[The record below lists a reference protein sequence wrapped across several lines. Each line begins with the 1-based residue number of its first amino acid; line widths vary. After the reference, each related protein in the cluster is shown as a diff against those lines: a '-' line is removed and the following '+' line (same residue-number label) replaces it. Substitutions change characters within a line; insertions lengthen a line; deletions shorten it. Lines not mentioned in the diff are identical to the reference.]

1 MSRSPKAKEASP
13 QDDEDDY
20 MNMVIQEPDRK
31 ESQLQRIQREK
42 RDRIERS
49 QRAKKTKEQREDET
63 EEAMRKPL
71 DSSNKGFQML
81 AKMGFDP
88 TTKPNAEPIVV
99 ERRGREGIGVE
110 TDKKR
115 KAREAFDEHAKKAKV
130 EKETVEEYTARV
142 MQERK
147 DKRAEGQFV
156 GAQRVA
162 EKLDTDAEDQAAAEA
177 EDQDD
182 GATKKPAFAI
192 EGTSKPLKSIP
203 VLWRGLVRGR
213 LEHDSEAR
221 MRKEL
226 LSTDASRLP
235 TFDDSELD
243 LDDKR
248 ALERKDKTEIVVHED
263 LAEDDDELEQFMA
276 LGPQERLEKAVMY
289 LREKHRYCFWC
300 KFQYPD
306 DETDG
311 CPGVT
316 EEDHD

>member
-1 MSRSPKAKEASP
+1 MSRSPKDAS
-13 QDDEDDY
+13 QEEEDDY

-31 ESQLQRIQREK
+31 ESQLKRIQREK

-49 QRAKKTKEQREDET
+49 QRTKKTKEQREEET
-63 EEAMRKPL
+63 EEAMRKPI

-88 TTKPNAEPIVV
+88 STKPSAQPIVV
-99 ERRGREGIGVE
+99 ERRGREGIGIE

-130 EKETVEEYTARV
+130 EKETVEDYTARI

-147 DKRAEGQFV
+147 DKRADGQFV

-162 EKLDTDAEDQAAAEA
+162 EKLDMDAEDQAAAA
-177 EDQDD
+177 DTEDQGEDT
-182 GATKKPAFAI
+182 TKKPAFTI

-203 VLWRGLVRGR
+203 VFWRGLVRGR

-221 MRKEL
+221 MRKHL
-226 LSTDASRLP
+226 LSTDSSRLP
-235 TFDDSELD
+235 TFDDSD
-243 LDDKR
+243 LDPDDKQ
-248 ALERKDKTEIVVHED
+248 ALERKDKTELVVHED
-263 LAEDDDELEQFMA
+263 LAEEDTELEEFMA
-276 LGPQERLEKAVMY
+276 LPPSERLEKVVMY
-289 LREKHRYCFWC
+289 LREQHKYCFWC
-300 KFQYPD
+300 KYQYPD
-306 DETDG
+306 KDMEG

>member
-1 MSRSPKAKEASP
+1 MSRSPKDAS
-13 QDDEDDY
+13 QEEEDDY

-31 ESQLQRIQREK
+31 ESQLKRIQREK

-49 QRAKKTKEQREDET
+49 QRTKKTKEQREEET
-63 EEAMRKPL
+63 EEAMRKPI

-88 TTKPNAEPIVV
+88 STKPSAQPIVV
-99 ERRGREGIGVE
+99 ERRGREGIGIE

-130 EKETVEEYTARV
+130 EKETVEDYTARI

-147 DKRAEGQFV
+147 DKRADGQFV

-162 EKLDTDAEDQAAAEA
+162 EKLDMDAEDQAAAADA
-177 EDQDD
+177 EEQGDD
-182 GATKKPAFAI
+182 TTKKPAFTI

-203 VLWRGLVRGR
+203 VFWRGLVRGR

-221 MRKEL
+221 MRKHL
-226 LSTDASRLP
+226 LSTDSSRLP
-235 TFDDSELD
+235 TFDDSD
-243 LDDKR
+243 LDPDDKQ
-248 ALERKDKTEIVVHED
+248 ALERKDKTELVVHED
-263 LAEDDDELEQFMA
+263 LAEEDTELEEFMA
-276 LGPQERLEKAVMY
+276 LPPSERLEKVVMY
-289 LREKHRYCFWC
+289 LREQHKYCFWC
-300 KFQYPD
+300 KYQYPD
-306 DETDG
+306 KDMEG